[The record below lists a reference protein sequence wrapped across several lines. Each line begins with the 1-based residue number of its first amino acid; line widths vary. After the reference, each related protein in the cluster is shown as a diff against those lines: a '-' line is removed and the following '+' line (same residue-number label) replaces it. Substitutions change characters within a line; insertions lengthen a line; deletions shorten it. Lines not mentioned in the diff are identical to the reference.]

1 VSQKALAQ
9 VLRDLPKI
17 THPNLL
23 VGIDAPDD
31 AGVFR
36 LNQHTTIV
44 QTVDFF
50 TPIVD
55 DPYDFGQIAAANSVS
70 DIYAMGGTPVTAL
83 NVVCFPTK
91 TLGTKI
97 LTQILRGGLDKL
109 KEAGVVVVG
118 GHTVEDAEPKYGMA
132 VTGVIDPKKVVTT
145 AGAQSGDQLI
155 LTKPLGIGTITTAL
169 KFGKANKK
177 AVAEAVKVMTR
188 LNDTAAKIMTRIGVN
203 AATDITGFGL
213 LGHAYEMAE
222 LSNVS
227 LIIHASQVPIL
238 KTAIPLAKKNI
249 FSGGASKTLDFLH
262 GKLGITPNIP
272 EYQLNLFADAQ
283 TSGGLLI
290 SVPKKKAQSLL
301 TALHQAGVKDAVIIG
316 EVIPLSKNK
325 IIVVS

>member
-1 VSQKALAQ
+1 
-9 VLRDLPKI
+9 LRDLPKI

-23 VGIDAPDD
+23 VGIDAQDD

-36 LNQHTTIV
+36 LNKQITLV

-70 DIYAMGGTPVTAL
+70 DIYAMGGTPITAL

-91 TLGTKI
+91 TLGTKV
-97 LTQILRGGLDKL
+97 LTEILRGGLDKL

-132 VTGVIDPKKVVTT
+132 VTGIIDPKKVVTT
-145 AGAQSGDQLI
+145 AGAKPGDQLI

-169 KFGKANKK
+169 KFGKATPQ
-177 AVAEAVKVMTR
+177 ALSEAVKVMTR
-188 LNDTAAKIMTRIGVN
+188 LNDTAAKVITKIGVN

-213 LGHAYEMAE
+213 LGHGYEMAE
-222 LSNVS
+222 LSKVS
-227 LIIHASQVPIL
+227 LVIQASQVPLL
-238 KTAIPLAKKNI
+238 KSAIPLAKKNI

-272 EYQLNLFADAQ
+272 QYLINLLADAQ

-290 SVPKKKAQSLL
+290 SVQKKKAQSLL
-301 TALHQAGVKDAVIIG
+301 TALHQAGVRDATVIG
-316 EVIPLSKNK
+316 EVIPSSKNK
-325 IIVVS
+325 IIVVN